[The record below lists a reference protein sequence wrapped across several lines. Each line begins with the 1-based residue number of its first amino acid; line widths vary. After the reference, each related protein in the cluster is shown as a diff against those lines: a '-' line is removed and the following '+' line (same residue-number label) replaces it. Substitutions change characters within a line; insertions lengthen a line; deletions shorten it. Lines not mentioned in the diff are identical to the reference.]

1 MSINQDRDKK
11 NADDFKQDCLIIFLA
26 GTCWRGQCSHKNEN
40 EDQDFLICVKSEKVY
55 GSIWEEQIKEE
66 IMETKKAWSL
76 KIMKLSSA
84 YLFRRQI
91 RRKLFKNESPEMFQT
106 LT

>member
-1 MSINQDRDKK
+1 MEND
-11 NADDFKQDCLIIFLA
+11 
-26 GTCWRGQCSHKNEN
+26 NETN
-40 EDQDFLICVKSEKVY
+40 IEEKETEDQDFLICVKSEKVY

-66 IMETKKAWSL
+66 MMETKKAWSL